1 LTIVVTNLIA
11 FRTATTNYVVML
23 PALILVLA
31 ALEERWGKAGG
42 WAGAVT
48 LLVLG
53 VGLWVLFLAT
63 VVGNQE
69 NRLMYFPLPVMT
81 LIGLLTIR
89 RWKTRSYASVG
100 PNGFGAVD

>member
-1 LTIVVTNLIA
+1 
-11 FRTATTNYVVML
+11 ML
-23 PALILVLA
+23 PALVLVLA
-31 ALEERWGKAGG
+31 AIEERWGTAGG
-42 WAGAVT
+42 WAGAAT

-53 VGLWVLFLAT
+53 VGLWALFLAT

-89 RWKTRSYASVG
+89 RWKTRSEATVG
-100 PNGFGAVD
+100 SDVIGAAD